1 MHSYLQR
8 IRDFI
13 KNLDVDSSKAF
24 HDMSH
29 IQHFTKGDFL
39 LKEDDVCR
47 KSYWVIRGIAR
58 KYYLHD
64 GKDITTELYFED
76 DLAISFES
84 YTLQKPSKE
93 YIQALTDISVAVT
106 DYTLFQKMK
115 QQFPKLTELDLMLTE
130 YYAIWLEERLFEF
143 HTLSASER
151 YLNLFEKQPKI
162 VQFVPLTYIASYL
175 GISLE
180 TLSRIRA
187 KI

>member
-1 MHSYLQR
+1 MHSYLQK

-13 KNLDVDSSKAF
+13 KNLDIESSKVF
-24 HDMSH
+24 NSMSP
-29 IQHFTKGDFL
+29 IQHFAKGDFL
-39 LKEDDVCR
+39 LKQDDVCR
-47 KSYWVIRGIAR
+47 KSYWIIRGIAR

>member
-1 MHSYLQR
+1 MHSYLQK
-8 IRDFI
+8 IKDFI
-13 KNLDVDSSKAF
+13 TNLDVDSSKAF
-24 HDMSH
+24 HNMSQV
-29 IQHFTKGDFL
+29 QHFAKGDFL
-39 LKEDDVCR
+39 LKQDDVCR
-47 KSYWVIRGIAR
+47 KSYWIIRGIAR

-76 DLAISFES
+76 DLAVSFES
-84 YTLQKPSKE
+84 YTLQKPSRE

-115 QQFPKLTELDLMLTE
+115 QQFPKLTELDLTLTE

-151 YLNLFEKQPKI
+151 YLNLLEKQPKI